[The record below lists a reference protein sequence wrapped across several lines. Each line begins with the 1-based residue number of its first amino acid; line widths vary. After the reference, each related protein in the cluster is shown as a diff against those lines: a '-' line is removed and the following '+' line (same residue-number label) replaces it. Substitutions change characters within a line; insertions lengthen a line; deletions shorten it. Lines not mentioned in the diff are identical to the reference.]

1 MLCWLCATLS
11 DEGKPSLIYCPQC
24 VKVNEWLG
32 SEELAF
38 TGRFIGY
45 RFTNVEPN
53 KPFLTAAD
61 LIMLREMKISL

>member
-11 DEGKPSLIYCPQC
+11 DEDKQSLIYCPMC
-24 VKVNEWLG
+24 AKTNEDLM
-32 SEELAF
+32 SEKSPFSGQGFL
-38 TGRFIGY
+38 TLPKLR
-45 RFTNVEPN
+45 RKS